1 MGASAIWGFETRKSQ
16 RLSSAGALLLIA
28 NSGGD
33 GRQDRFAAVSCNGRR
48 LHQMHPAPFIV
59 GVFPA
64 HFSFFV
70 HSRATVPLF
79 FSPAWNFGNPGEA
92 IKKDEPESIQ
102 QMPSSSVFLADGSF
116 CGQSLRGFSRV
127 NFDSPVRSR
136 WRIYRGCRG
145 SRTKGLPLICSP
157 LQARSNAVSQQLS

>member
-64 HFSFFV
+64 HFFF
-70 HSRATVPLF
+70 LF
-79 FSPAWNFGNPGEA
+79 
-92 IKKDEPESIQ
+92 IPEQ
-102 QMPSSSVFLADGSF
+102 
-116 CGQSLRGFSRV
+116 
-127 NFDSPVRSR
+127 RSR
-136 WRIYRGCRG
+136 FSFPPPGTSAILERQSRRTSRSLSNKCRVRPFFWRTEA
-145 SRTKGLPLICSP
+145 S
-157 LQARSNAVSQQLS
+157 